1 LLASFI
7 LHRTFFSYVA
17 PKAWLR
23 DRSLPASDD
32 ERMALYAEA
41 EYYSITPLVAVLEDL
56 LDGRAYVMECI
67 ARELE
72 PAAFAEETAARAYFA
87 AGKETTLDRPDES
100 ALLLKPFRSKAELA
114 KWTLSSAVDAPLIL
128 AQHRKVVDG
137 DPAIVHS
144 RIAFREQL
152 KFFTRG
158 ALTDMDWSGVLM
170 AGGACL
176 GPLLPL
182 PHALA
187 SKAYLSGARAD
198 RVREVERLNVIR
210 WYNGGGTAE
219 EWDGNEADGEPTLPC
234 YSDDH
239 EHPEPNSM
247 FAGSD
252 IDLFL
257 YGLTDEEARDKIRSI
272 GDTLQSN
279 GGFETVV
286 RSAHTITFKRMW

>member
-1 LLASFI
+1 
-7 LHRTFFSYVA
+7 
-17 PKAWLR
+17 
-23 DRSLPASDD
+23 
-32 ERMALYAEA
+32 MALYAEA
-41 EYYSITPLVAVLEDL
+41 EYYSITPLVAALEDL
-56 LDGRAYVMECI
+56 LDGRAHVMECI

-87 AGKETTLDRPDES
+87 AGKETTLDRPDDS
-100 ALLLKPFRSKAELA
+100 ALLLKPFRSKAELE
-114 KWTLSSAVDAPLIL
+114 WTQSSAVDAPLIL

-137 DPAIVHS
+137 APAIVHS

-187 SKAYLSGARAD
+187 SKAYPVRSGARAD
-198 RVREVERLNVIR
+198 RIREVERRNVIR